1 LSRHDRFEEISALAA
16 LGAVSTE
23 ELTELQAHLD
33 VCPACRGEYSE
44 YRELVQYRLPL
55 VAALPEPK
63 HKLSI
68 SFLGE
73 DGVRGR
79 FFAEARRRGF
89 RFSEEVER
97 RIHPWRGWGGGH
109 TSLLVGLF
117 LIAAMAALG
126 YQLRESAAQR
136 TSDKAELA
144 ALSAQ
149 NAELRRRLSEL
160 DKAAD
165 SSNSSDPTDS
175 SGVKLR
181 PENGATTLPPQMN
194 PVGSA
199 QTNAAGASGTLETD
213 LRRAREENAA
223 LLARAKAAEEQL
235 QTAVSQNQTIQV
247 ALQAEIA
254 SGKGVERGLSAKL
267 NEATATINRITGE
280 LGNLRE
286 GRSTDASLI
295 AVQESRLKDWADKL
309 KEQSEAIERQ
319 KQLLVADRDIRDLM
333 TARNLHIIDTFDI
346 DGKGDT
352 RRTFGRVFYTQG
364 KSLIFYAFD
373 LEDKRVLNANY
384 AFQAWGYQESGGQSR
399 NLGIFYVDDRKQNR
413 WALKFNDPRTLAQ
426 IDAVFVTIE
435 PPGGSLK
442 PTGQW
447 RLYAYL
453 KNKPNHP

>member
-1 LSRHDRFEEISALAA
+1 LSRHDRFEEICALAA
-16 LGAVSTE
+16 LGTVSAE

-33 VCPACRGEYSE
+33 VCPACRREYSE

-73 DGVRGR
+73 DGLRGR

-97 RIHPWRGWGGGH
+97 GIHPWRGWGGGH

-117 LIAAMAALG
+117 LIAAVSVLG
-126 YQLRESAAQR
+126 YQLRESAARR

-144 ALSAQ
+144 TLSAQ
-149 NAELRRRLSEL
+149 NAVLRRLLSKF

-165 SSNSSDPTDS
+165 SSNSFDPSDL
-175 SGVKLR
+175 SGVKPR
-181 PENGATTLPPQMN
+181 PENAATAP
-194 PVGSA
+194 SA
-199 QTNAAGASGTLETD
+199 QISSIGAVPTNAVGASAMLETD

-235 QTAVSQNQTIQV
+235 QTAVSQNQTLQG

-254 SGKGVERGLSAKL
+254 SGKGVERDLTAKL
-267 NEATATINRITGE
+267 NEAAATINRITGE

-295 AVQESRLKDWADKL
+295 AVQESRLKDWAEKL

-333 TARNLHIIDTFDI
+333 TARNLHIIDVFDV

-384 AFQAWGYQESGGQSR
+384 AFQAWGYQESGGRSL
-399 NLGIFYVDDRKQNR
+399 NLGVFYVDDRKQNR

-435 PPGGSLK
+435 PPGGSPK
-442 PTGQW
+442 PTGQKL
-447 RLYAYL
+447 LYAYL

>member
-1 LSRHDRFEEISALAA
+1 LSRHDRFEEICALAA
-16 LGAVSTE
+16 LGTVSAE

-33 VCPACRGEYSE
+33 VCPACRREYSE
-44 YRELVQYRLPL
+44 YRELVHNRLPL
-55 VAALPEPK
+55 AAVLPEPK

-97 RIHPWRGWGGGH
+97 GIHPWRGWGGGH

-117 LIAAMAALG
+117 LIAAVAVLG
-126 YQLRESAAQR
+126 YQLRESAAPR

-165 SSNSSDPTDS
+165 SSNSSDPSDS
-175 SGVKLR
+175 SGVKPR
-181 PENGATTLPPQMN
+181 PENATTAPPPQMS
-194 PVGSA
+194 PVGA
-199 QTNAAGASGTLETD
+199 TQTNADASGTLETD

-223 LLARAKAAEEQL
+223 LLARAKVAEEQL
-235 QTAVSQNQTIQV
+235 QTAVSQNQTLQG

-254 SGKGVERGLSAKL
+254 SGNGVERDLTAKL
-267 NEATATINRITGE
+267 NEAAATINRITGE

-286 GRSTDASLI
+286 GRTTDASLI
-295 AVQESRLKDWADKL
+295 AVQESRLKDWAEKL

-333 TARNLHIIDTFDI
+333 TARNLHIIDVFDV

-435 PPGGSLK
+435 PPGGSPK
-442 PTGQW
+442 PTGQKL
-447 RLYAYL
+447 LYAYL

>member
-1 LSRHDRFEEISALAA
+1 MIALMRSARWRRF
-16 LGAVSTE
+16 
-23 ELTELQAHLD
+23 
-33 VCPACRGEYSE
+33 
-44 YRELVQYRLPL
+44 
-55 VAALPEPK
+55 
-63 HKLSI
+63 

-89 RFSEEVER
+89 RFSDEVER
-97 RIHPWRGWGGGH
+97 EIHPWRGWGGRH
-109 TSLLVGLF
+109 TSLLVGLL
-117 LIAAMAALG
+117 LIAAVSVLG
-126 YQLRESAAQR
+126 HQLRESAARR
-136 TSDKAELA
+136 TSEKAELA

-149 NAELRRRLSEL
+149 NAELRRLLSKL
-160 DKAAD
+160 DKAAN
-165 SSNSSDPTDS
+165 SSNSSDPSDS
-175 SGVKLR
+175 SGVKPR
-181 PENGATTLPPQMN
+181 PENAITAHPPRMS
-194 PVGSA
+194 PVGAA
-199 QTNAAGASGTLETD
+199 QTNADASGTLETD

-235 QTAVSQNQTIQV
+235 QTAVSQNQTLQG

-254 SGKGVERGLSAKL
+254 SGKGVERDLTAKL

-286 GRSTDASLI
+286 GRTTDASLI
-295 AVQESRLKDWADKL
+295 AVQESRLKDWAEKL

-333 TARNLHIIDTFDI
+333 TARNLHIIDVFDV

-435 PPGGSLK
+435 PPGGSPK
-442 PTGQW
+442 PTGQKL
-447 RLYAYL
+447 LYAYL

>member
-1 LSRHDRFEEISALAA
+1 MLSGHERFEEICALAA
-16 LGAVSTE
+16 LGEVSAE
-23 ELTELQAHLD
+23 ELTEMQAHLD
-33 VCPACRGEYSE
+33 ACPACRREYGE
-44 YRELVQYRLPL
+44 YRELVHGRLPL
-55 VAALPEPK
+55 AAALPK
-63 HKLSI
+63 SKCKLSI

-89 RFSEEVER
+89 RFSEKAER
-97 RIHPWRGWGGGH
+97 SIHPWRGWGGSH

-117 LIAAMAALG
+117 LIAVVAALG

-136 TSDKAELA
+136 ASDKAELA
-144 ALSAQ
+144 ALGAQ
-149 NAELRRRLSEL
+149 NAELRRRLSDL

-165 SSNSSDPTDS
+165 SS
-175 SGVKLR
+175 GVKPR
-181 PENGATTLPPQMN
+181 PENGGAARAPQMS
-194 PVGSA
+194 PVGAS

-213 LRRAREENAA
+213 LKSAREENAA

-235 QTAVSQNQTIQV
+235 QAAVSQNQTLQG

-254 SGKGVERGLSAKL
+254 SGKGVERDLTARL
-267 NEATATINRITGE
+267 NEAAATINRITGE

-295 AVQESRLKDWADKL
+295 AVQESRLKDWAEKL

-333 TARNLHIIDTFDI
+333 TARNLHIIDVFDV

-352 RRTFGRVFYTQG
+352 RRTFGRVFYTEG

-399 NLGIFYVDDRKQNR
+399 NLGVFYVDDRKQNR

-435 PPGGSLK
+435 PPGGSPK
-442 PTGQW
+442 PTGQKL
-447 RLYAYL
+447 LYAYL

>member
-1 LSRHDRFEEISALAA
+1 LSRHDRFEEICALAA
-16 LGAVSTE
+16 LGEVSAE
-23 ELTELQAHLD
+23 ELTELRAHLD
-33 VCPACRGEYSE
+33 VCPACRREYSE
-44 YRELVQYRLPL
+44 YRELFQYRLPL

-89 RFSEEVER
+89 RFSEEVKR
-97 RIHPWRGWGGGH
+97 GIHPWRGWGGGH

-181 PENGATTLPPQMN
+181 PENGATALPPQMS

-235 QTAVSQNQTIQV
+235 QTAVSQNQTLQV

-254 SGKGVERGLSAKL
+254 SGKGVERDLSAKL

-286 GRSTDASLI
+286 RRSTDASLI
-295 AVQESRLKDWADKL
+295 AVQESRLKDWAEKL

-333 TARNLHIIDTFDI
+333 TARNLHIIDVFDV

-435 PPGGSLK
+435 PPGGSPK
-442 PTGQW
+442 PTGQKL
-447 RLYAYL
+447 LYAYL

>member
-1 LSRHDRFEEISALAA
+1 LSRHDRFEEICALAA
-16 LGAVSTE
+16 LGEASAE

-33 VCPACRGEYSE
+33 VCPACRREYSE
-44 YRELVQYRLPL
+44 YRELVHNRLPL
-55 VAALPEPK
+55 AAVLPEPK

-79 FFAEARRRGF
+79 FFADARRRGF

-97 RIHPWRGWGGGH
+97 GIHPWRGWGGSH

-117 LIAAMAALG
+117 LIAALTVLG
-126 YQLRESAAQR
+126 YQLRESAARR

-149 NAELRRRLSEL
+149 NAEIRRRLSEL

-165 SSNSSDPTDS
+165 SSNSSGPSNS
-175 SGVKLR
+175 SGVKPR
-181 PENGATTLPPQMN
+181 PENATAAPPTQMS
-194 PVGSA
+194 PVGAA
-199 QTNAAGASGTLETD
+199 QTNAASASGTLETD
-213 LRRAREENAA
+213 LRLAREENAA

-235 QTAVSQNQTIQV
+235 QTAVSQNQTLQV

-254 SGKGVERGLSAKL
+254 SGKGVERDLTAKL

-286 GRSTDASLI
+286 WRSTDASLI
-295 AVQESRLKDWADKL
+295 AVQESRLKDWAEKL

-333 TARNLHIIDTFDI
+333 TARNLHIIDVFDV

-435 PPGGSLK
+435 PPGGSPK
-442 PTGQW
+442 PTGQKL
-447 RLYAYL
+447 LYAYL

>member
-1 LSRHDRFEEISALAA
+1 MLSRHDRYEEICALAA
-16 LGAVSTE
+16 LGEASAE

-33 VCPACRGEYSE
+33 VCPACRREYGE
-44 YRELVQYRLPL
+44 YRELVHSRLPL
-55 VAALPEPK
+55 AAALPESK
-63 HKLSI
+63 HRLSI

-89 RFSEEVER
+89 RFSEDAEKGG
-97 RIHPWRGWGGGH
+97 HPWRGWGGRH

-117 LIAAMAALG
+117 LIAAVAALG
-126 YQLRESAAQR
+126 YQLRDIAAQR
-136 TSDKAELA
+136 TSDKAELS

-165 SSNSSDPTDS
+165 SSNSSNS
-175 SGVKLR
+175 SDLPGVKPR
-181 PENGATTLPPQMN
+181 PENAVTAPSAQMS
-194 PVGSA
+194 PIGA
-199 QTNAAGASGTLETD
+199 QTNAAGATATLETD
-213 LRRAREENAA
+213 LRGAREENSA
-223 LLARAKAAEEQL
+223 LLARVKAAEERL
-235 QTAVSQNQTIQV
+235 QTAVSQNQSLQV
-247 ALQAEIA
+247 EIT
-254 SGKGVERGLSAKL
+254 SGKGVEMDLIAKL
-267 NEATATINRITGE
+267 SEAKATINQMTGE
-280 LGNLRE
+280 LRNLRE

-295 AVQESRLKDWADKL
+295 AAQESRLKDSAEKL

-319 KQLLVADRDIRDLM
+319 KRLLVADRDIRDLM
-333 TARNLHIIDTFDI
+333 TARNLHIIDVFDV

-352 RRTFGRVFYTQG
+352 RRTFGRVFYTEG

-384 AFQAWGYQESGGQSR
+384 AFQAWGYQESGGQSQ
-399 NLGIFYVDDRKQNR
+399 NLGVFYVDDRKQNR
-413 WALKFNDPRTLAQ
+413 WALKFNDPRALAQ

-435 PPGGSLK
+435 PPGGSPK
-442 PTGQW
+442 PTGQKL
-447 RLYAYL
+447 LYAYL

>member
-1 LSRHDRFEEISALAA
+1 LSRHDRFEEICALAA
-16 LGAVSTE
+16 LGEVSAE
-23 ELTELQAHLD
+23 ELTGLQAHLD
-33 VCPACRGEYSE
+33 VCPACRREYSE
-44 YRELVQYRLPL
+44 YRELVHNRLPL
-55 VAALPEPK
+55 AAALPEPK

-73 DGVRGR
+73 DGLRGR

-97 RIHPWRGWGGGH
+97 GIHPWRGWGGGH

-144 ALSAQ
+144 ELSAQ

-160 DKAAD
+160 DKAAY
-165 SSNSSDPTDS
+165 SSNSSDPSDS
-175 SGVKLR
+175 SGVKPR
-181 PENGATTLPPQMN
+181 PENGATALPPQMS

-199 QTNAAGASGTLETD
+199 QTNATGASGTLETD

-235 QTAVSQNQTIQV
+235 QTAVSQNQTLQG

-254 SGKGVERGLSAKL
+254 SGKGVERDLTAKL

-286 GRSTDASLI
+286 WRSTDASLI
-295 AVQESRLKDWADKL
+295 AVQESRLKDWAEKL

-333 TARNLHIIDTFDI
+333 TARNLHIIDVFDV

-435 PPGGSLK
+435 PPGGSPK
-442 PTGQW
+442 PTGQKL
-447 RLYAYL
+447 LYAYL